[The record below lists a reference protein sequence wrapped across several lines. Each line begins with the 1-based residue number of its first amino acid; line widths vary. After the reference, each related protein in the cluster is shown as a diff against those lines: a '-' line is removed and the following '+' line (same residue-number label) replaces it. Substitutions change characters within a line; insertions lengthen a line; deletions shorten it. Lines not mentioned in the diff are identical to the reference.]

1 MQMMPQD
8 QVSVKSMTKANKAAV
23 VMDIFKFVF
32 DIMQTVSFMMFI
44 EEEAIQIRGFGI
56 MSLMREE
63 LVDEVD
69 LQLDSLEVQVNNLE
83 NFADSWGWIAPYMRP
98 TYLNYVQAARDQIDA
113 WRAWTKS
120 VSKKVEKCGVRVH
133 SSPTNAQILING
145 KDTEKITPHSFYD
158 LLPGTYKF
166 KLKYR
171 STRRGLLKYEEEI
184 TIEKEKIKE
193 IRFVLEE
200 G

>member
-1 MQMMPQD
+1 M
-8 QVSVKSMTKANKAAV
+8 VLAAAV
-23 VMDIFKFVF
+23 VLDIMKLLF
-32 DIMQTVSFMMFI
+32 DVMQTVSFMMFI
-44 EEEAIQIRGFGI
+44 EEEGIQIRGFGI

-69 LQLDSLEVQVNNLE
+69 VQLDSLEGQVNNLE
-83 NFADSWGWIAPYMRP
+83 EFADSWGWICPYMRP

-113 WRAWTKS
+113 WRSWTKS
-120 VSKKVEKCGVRVH
+120 VSKKVEKCGVRIH

-145 KDTEKITPHSFYD
+145 EDSEKLTPHTFYD
-158 LLPGTYKF
+158 LSPGAYKF

-171 STRRGLLKYEEEI
+171 STRRGLLTYEEEV
-184 TIEKEKIKE
+184 TIETAKIKE